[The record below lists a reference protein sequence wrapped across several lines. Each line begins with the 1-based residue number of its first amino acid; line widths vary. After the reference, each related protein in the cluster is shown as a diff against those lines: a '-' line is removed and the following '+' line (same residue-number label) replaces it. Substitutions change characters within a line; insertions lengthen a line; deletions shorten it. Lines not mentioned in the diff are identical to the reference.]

1 MITVTKIFK
10 FDAAHLLPEYEGKCK
25 NLHGHTWRLDVEVDG
40 MRNGPK
46 VYDTMV
52 LDFGDLK
59 RIVNEAVIDKL
70 DHHYLNEII
79 PGPPTAENMVR
90 WIAHLLI
97 EARLEVVSVRLWETD
112 TSFATWRRMR

>member
-25 NLHGHTWRLDVEVDG
+25 NLHGHSFVLDVEIAG
-40 MRNGPK
+40 MYNGPK

-59 RIVNEAVIDKL
+59 QIVTEEIIDRL

-79 PGPPTAENMVR
+79 PGPPTAENMVG
-90 WIAHLLI
+90 WIARILGERGLD
-97 EARLEVVSVRLWETD
+97 VVRVNLWETD
-112 TSFATWRRMR
+112 TSCATWRKG